1 MKGKPVVKLA
11 TGERF
16 LSIHAA
22 AAAMGVHHESIRQAL
37 AHGWR
42 SAGSHGPMPSSGRK
56 RQEAA

>member
-22 AAAMGVHHESIRQAL
+22 AAAMGVHHESIRQSL

-42 SAGSHGPMPSSGRK
+42 SAGSRWAYADQQQG
-56 RQEAA
+56 AA